1 MASKKTFNVLR
12 KPAESSGSS
21 FQMSM
26 NASVNSNSINLNMS
40 SKTPRT
46 TPSVKPTKTPKRGKG
61 VCSSNKSKP
70 KGTKTPS
77 GGDRFIAEKPNV
89 DMAHYLL
96 QQPDT
101 SSSKASE
108 TNSNNSSA
116 NNESLR
122 KNENSIYSRSL
133 TENVLGVPELSGT
146 RVLSFQKKPKIA
158 PEGYQNALKVVYLG
172 TSAPHPPAIANYRVI
187 PKSAERVLD
196 APDIVDDFYLNV
208 LDWSS
213 SNVVGI
219 ALKDQVYLWT
229 AHTAEIIRLP
239 CDVERGVENV
249 CALTFLQSGSH
260 IVTSLDRGIQQI
272 WDIEQVKIIRNLR
285 TDETNCRIAAL
296 GMHSNLLVSGNR
308 SGTLRFHD
316 LRVQKHEV
324 ATIRKAHTQEIC
336 GVKWSPDGRFCATGG
351 NDNTIHIWDA
361 ANISS
366 TATPVCSF
374 TEHLAAI
381 KALCWSPCRQGI
393 LASGGGTN
401 DRTIKIWN
409 VSTSRM
415 LKSVDAE
422 SQVSGLLWHEGY
434 REIVSS
440 HGFSKHHLAVWKYP
454 DMTKAGDMTGHSLR
468 VLSMALSPDETTVVS
483 VSADETLRFWR
494 VFPPTKSMTK
504 KKAESI
510 SGLKT
515 MQYIR

>member
-1 MASKKTFNVLR
+1 
-12 KPAESSGSS
+12 
-21 FQMSM
+21 
-26 NASVNSNSINLNMS
+26 
-40 SKTPRT
+40 
-46 TPSVKPTKTPKRGKG
+46 
-61 VCSSNKSKP
+61 
-70 KGTKTPS
+70 
-77 GGDRFIAEKPNV
+77 
-89 DMAHYLL
+89 
-96 QQPDT
+96 
-101 SSSKASE
+101 
-108 TNSNNSSA
+108 
-116 NNESLR
+116 
-122 KNENSIYSRSL
+122 
-133 TENVLGVPELSGT
+133 
-146 RVLSFQKKPKIA
+146 
-158 PEGYQNALKVVYLG
+158 
-172 TSAPHPPAIANYRVI
+172 
-187 PKSAERVLD
+187 
-196 APDIVDDFYLNV
+196 LNV
-208 LDWSS
+208 LDWSK

-229 AHTAEIIRLP
+229 AHTAEIVRLP

-260 IVTSLDRGIQQI
+260 IVTSLDRGVQQI

-296 GMHSNLLVSGNR
+296 GMHSNLLVGGNR
-308 SGTLRFHD
+308 AGTLRFHD

-374 TEHLAAI
+374 TEHMAAI

-454 DMTKAGDMTGHSLR
+454 DMTKAGDMVGHSLR

-504 KKAESI
+504 KKAEGI

-515 MQYIR
+515 MQFIR